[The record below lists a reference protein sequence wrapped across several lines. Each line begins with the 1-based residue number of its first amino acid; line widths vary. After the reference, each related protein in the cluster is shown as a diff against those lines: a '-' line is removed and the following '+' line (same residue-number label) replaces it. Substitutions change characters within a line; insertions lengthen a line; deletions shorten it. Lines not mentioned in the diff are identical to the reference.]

1 MSGVWNCMPSA
12 EAGTARSVAPTGPVV
27 MPGAVGIPLE
37 AVEPASAALPDP
49 LDEPDEPV
57 FPPLL
62 LVLGLPLLVPVP
74 LLDPPVGDVLP
85 PLLLPPP
92 APLDVSLVPL
102 PLPLSVVDPGSPVPV
117 VGAAL
122 HAVRHTAN
130 ASAGRA
136 TRFPTLTFNA
146 RSMTPPPTSLGGCFN
161 RGANTNH
168 PYPNA

>member
-1 MSGVWNCMPSA
+1 MPA
-12 EAGTARSVAPTGPVV
+12 
-27 MPGAVGIPLE
+27 AVGIPLE

-74 LLDPPVGDVLP
+74 LLDPPAGDVLS

-92 APLDVSLVPL
+92 APLDVSLVPPPL
-102 PLPLSVVDPGSPVPV
+102 PLPVSVPVPDPGSPDPV

-146 RSMTPPPTSLGGCFN
+146 RSMTPPPTSLGGASL